1 MSMGKRRSSVWH
13 LALKIHVI
21 RTRRHVLLETLEGKQ
36 KFRAQQWLV
45 AKFSQ
50 VDCRMRVPGTA
61 IHSLIKR
68 RRFGEQD
75 IMPFNATQQIVKNSN
90 TISTKQFNSLFQD
103 K

>member
-21 RTRRHVLLETLEGKQ
+21 RTRRHELLETLEGKQ

-45 AKFSQ
+45 AKLSQ
-50 VDCRMRVPGTA
+50 VDCGMRVPGTA

-68 RRFGEQD
+68 RRFGE
-75 IMPFNATQQIVKNSN
+75 PFNATQQIVKNSN